1 MIMMREKM
9 MNEAQH
15 RTLGILK
22 PDCVKRKLMGKV
34 IQRLEEEGFTF
45 VDGMIKQ
52 LSRDEA
58 ERFYAVHKER
68 AFFPDLIDFMTSGPV
83 FVMHLERENAVLKL
97 REVIGTTDPVEA
109 APGTIRR
116 EWAENKQNNLIH
128 ASDSQQTAAI
138 ETDYFF

>member
-1 MIMMREKM
+1 M
-9 MNEAQH
+9 MNETRQ

-34 IQRLEEEGFTF
+34 IERLEAEGFTF
-45 VDGMIKQ
+45 VNGKIKHF
-52 LSRDEA
+52 SREEA
-58 ERFYAVHKER
+58 EGFYAVHKER
-68 AFFPDLIDFMTSGPV
+68 AFFPELIDFMTSGPA

-97 REVIGTTDPVEA
+97 REVIGATDPEEA

-128 ASDSQQTAAI
+128 ASDSQETAGI
-138 ETDYFF
+138 EAEYFFGSS